1 MRRPKAQP
9 KKKTKTSANASNKK
23 EDEDSACSTSA
34 IPDPEKFNGA
44 DLTMTQLYDIIKK
57 LAGEVCESKL
67 DACEQINQ
75 LKSDNIRMQQ
85 ELVELKA
92 TMKKKDRHIERLQW
106 DIQCQDKQTQEL
118 KTKLDE
124 LEQQQYVNDVKIVG
138 LPDTQCDEEEEKQKV
153 IKFARDTL
161 ELNLKPTDIVRLQ
174 RLGKCS
180 DAKPTRNLIVRFRK
194 NSTRTDFYQHRKKTF
209 VNPDPKANVYINDR
223 VTDHRSNLLYA
234 ARRLAKSNRIHSAWT
249 QLGNVLIRKTEADKP
264 IEIRSHHD
272 LAEFRD
278 FELTEDISDVE
289 EETSDED
296 EDTD

>member
-1 MRRPKAQP
+1 MREC
-9 KKKTKTSANASNKK
+9 SSN
-23 EDEDSACSTSA
+23 S

-44 DLTMTQLYDIIKK
+44 DLTMSQLYDIIKK
-57 LAGEVCESKL
+57 LAAEVCESKI
-67 DACEQINQ
+67 DGCEQINQ
-75 LKSDNIRMQQ
+75 LKSDNIRRKQ
-85 ELVELKA
+85 ELEELKA
-92 TMKKKDRHIERLQW
+92 TIKKKDRHIEKLQW

-118 KTKLDE
+118 RTKLDE

-161 ELNLKPTDIVRLQ
+161 ELNLKPTDIVHLQ

-194 NSTRTDFYQHRKKTF
+194 NSIRTDFYQRRKKTF

-223 VTDHRSNLLYA
+223 VADHRSNLLNA

-249 QLGNVLIRKTEADKP
+249 QLGNVLIRKAEADKP

-272 LAEFRD
+272 LAEFKED

-289 EETSDED
+289 EVDTSDED
-296 EDTD
+296 TD